1 MMEDIPS
8 LEGLGWSKVRA
19 VAQRLAATGT
29 PDEVAVVA
37 GRELGVEDTRRRM
50 LAIYLLGFTAGAR
63 PANMTTLREQAVPDP
78 NWEAQEALAQ
88 AFDAYCAAI
97 GYEVALPLID
107 AWLGD
112 EQANARRAVSEGLRP
127 WTSKSRRYF
136 YERPNEAIRRLAA
149 LRADESEYVRHSVG
163 NALRDIRRAH
173 PDLVDAETAIWEMDD
188 PRVRFTYERV
198 LKAR

>member
-1 MMEDIPS
+1 MDEIPS
-8 LEGLGWSKVRA
+8 AEGLGWSKVRA
-19 VAQRLAATGT
+19 VAKSLAGAGT
-29 PDEVAVVA
+29 PDEVAAVA
-37 GRELGVEDTRRRM
+37 ERELGSEDTRHRM

-63 PANMTTLREQAVPDP
+63 PANMATLRERAVPDP

-97 GYEVALPLID
+97 GYEAALPLID

-127 WTSKSRRYF
+127 WTSKSRRHF
-136 YERPNEAIRRLAA
+136 YARPAEAIRRLAA
-149 LRADESEYVRHSVG
+149 LRADESEYVRHSAG

-173 PDLVDAETAIWEMDD
+173 PDLVNAETATWDMND

-198 LKAR
+198 LKAQR